1 MLTSLCTF
9 IPWSTA
15 MPSQRVRAHSGAPQ
29 GWLQAA
35 TSARSSSTD
44 VAGAVGRES
53 PVDRRPTRNGETNAA
68 SLITHAT
75 HDAQVPTPMTRS
87 HHQHCRS
94 TLATMVAA
102 SMEQSCRALR
112 RLNLPNEPAVY
123 RQPRNAMFPQ
133 APSSLH
139 RNRVAS
145 RHYRGRRWM
154 PGLPKSTHH
163 APQQHFR
170 RALKRCL
177 SC

>member
-1 MLTSLCTF
+1 M
-9 IPWSTA
+9 
-15 MPSQRVRAHSGAPQ
+15 
-29 GWLQAA
+29 
-35 TSARSSSTD
+35 
-44 VAGAVGRES
+44 
-53 PVDRRPTRNGETNAA
+53 
-68 SLITHAT
+68 ITHAT

-112 RLNLPNEPAVY
+112 RLKLPNEPVVY
-123 RQPRNAMFPQ
+123 RQPRNDMFPQ

-145 RHYRGRRWM
+145 RHSGGRRWM

-177 SC
+177 SCYQRLAAYVCTQRGRVCALFELGHSGRHVRRMQRPWLLAPGLCVSSPCA